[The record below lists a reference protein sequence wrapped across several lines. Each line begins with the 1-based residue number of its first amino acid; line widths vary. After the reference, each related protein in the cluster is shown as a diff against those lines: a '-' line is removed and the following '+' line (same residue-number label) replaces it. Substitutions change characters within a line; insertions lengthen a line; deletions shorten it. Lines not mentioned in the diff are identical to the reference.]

1 MSRVGRLLTAL
12 ALVLV
17 ALPVLTGA
25 GNGNGADARAEHQRI
40 VDFWTHERVAQAVP
54 RDFVLDPGTGRYA
67 PSHHRPG
74 HPGGP
79 GGPGGGDGDT
89 STVVTG
95 DPYND
100 GGAVDGT
107 TGKVLFA
114 LGSSYYVCSASV
126 IEDPSNNNRSL
137 ILTAGHCAYDETNGG
152 FASNWTFIPDYDA
165 APAPL
170 STSSKSYCD
179 DTLYGCWTATALV
192 VHDGFASAG
201 GFNDQAVAHDW
212 AFAVVGEGGKEGVGP
227 ALVEDVV
234 GSQGYSFDA
243 VALDNS
249 ETGHAFGYPA
259 AQKYRGNDL
268 IYCSNTIDGDPYN
281 DNDTYRL
288 DQCRMTG
295 GSSGGPWF
303 SGFENGSG
311 TLISVNS
318 YGYTGV
324 HAMHGPFF
332 NSETAVTYNAALTTD
347 TDTTVGTAP

>member
-1 MSRVGRLLTAL
+1 MSRVRRVLTAL
-12 ALVLV
+12 ALVV
-17 ALPVLTGA
+17 VSLPVLTGA
-25 GNGNGADARAEHQRI
+25 GNGNSNADAARAEHQRI

-54 RDFVLDPGTGRYA
+54 RDFVFDPGTGRYTPA
-67 PSHHRPG
+67 HHRPG

-79 GGPGGGDGDT
+79 GGPGGGDGD

-100 GGAVDGT
+100 GGTVDGT

-114 LGSSYYVCSASV
+114 MGSSYYVCSASV
-126 IEDPSNNNRSL
+126 IQDTNINSSL
-137 ILTAGHCAYDETNGG
+137 ILTAGHCAYDETNGA

-170 STSSKSYCD
+170 STSSNSYCE
-179 DTLYGCWTATALV
+179 DTAYGCWTATALV
-192 VHDGFASAG
+192 VHSGFATAG

-212 AFAVVGEGGKEGVGP
+212 AFAVVGDGGNFGSDD
-227 ALVEDVV
+227 LVEDLV
-234 GSQGYSFDA
+234 GAQAYSFDA
-243 VALDNS
+243 VSIDNS
-249 ETGHAFGYPA
+249 VTGHAFGYPA
-259 AQKYRGNDL
+259 AQKYKGNDL

-281 DNDTYRL
+281 DNDTYRMNG
-288 DQCRMTG
+288 CRMTG

-303 SGFENGSG
+303 QNFGGGIG

-332 NSETAVTYNAALTTD
+332 NGNTEDTYNAALGATGN
-347 TDTTVGTAP
+347 TTVP